1 MTENITTNK
10 KGSLWPVIL
19 VMFGV
24 YLLVAFWEKLPF
36 LKTGIHAALDPTFG
50 ALLNLNLTVG
60 MLVIV
65 FFITLISTL
74 VQKYATD
81 QKALKELREEQK
93 LFQEE
98 MKKYREN
105 PAKMAELSKKQGE
118 FMVRTFR
125 LTSRATLFT
134 IVPFMLFFKWFG
146 DFFTTLGNPMFFGF
160 MTWFWFY
167 FIFTIIFSVFLRK
180 WLKVL

>member
-1 MTENITTNK
+1 MTENLIENK
-10 KGSLWPVIL
+10 KGSLWPIIL

-24 YLLVAFWEKLPF
+24 YVLMAFWDKLPF
-36 LKTGIHAALDPTFG
+36 LKIGIHTVLDPSFG
-50 ALLNLNLTVG
+50 TLLNWNLVGG
-60 MLVIV
+60 MLIIV
-65 FFITLISTL
+65 FAITLLSTI

-81 QKALKELREEQK
+81 QKAMKELKEEQK

-98 MKKYREN
+98 MKKYKED

-146 DFFTTLGNPMFFGF
+146 DFFTALGNPMFFGF

-167 FIFTIIFSVFLRK
+167 FIFAIVFSVLLRK